1 MVPAFPKLHG
11 ILQTWPDSEVPGD
24 PFNDYER
31 PHERLRHF
39 LFILKTSPESV
50 GTADLAVLIRH
61 VLRYESA
68 RSGEPKRF
76 IVPAGDDTTWPSQNG
91 WKRYGCR
98 AQSANPGYIEL
109 VAEPWIPE
117 WEPPLS
123 ALHLADDA
131 AEKSFDPPCFEPFA
145 GSESEKNRSPL
156 LCETTTAIPCDPAFV
171 KVEGV
176 SKYLTRAQA
185 EAVRSVI
192 FAPSGSV
199 RLVILPTGS
208 GKSMVALA
216 VAMIGKYQSG
226 VSVIIVP
233 TVALAHDQVTLA
245 RTFFPEV
252 SEGIGAWHSGLDR
265 GERNDI
271 ISRITSGSQRLL
283 FTSPESLVG
292 PLRKP
297 LLKAAGYGLLR
308 AFVIDEAHLVGQWGA
323 DFRPEFITMIQLWK
337 ELRQRVPQT
346 VDVFRTLLMTATL
359 TEETFG
365 DLHFLFGKDTDFRTL
380 ASVHLRP
387 EPDYFRGF
395 CFNEETKTKKVLEIL
410 RHAPRPAI
418 LYVTKVQDAKDWYE
432 RCKAEGWQ
440 RVGIVH
446 GKSTP
451 NQREQAID
459 QWRDK
464 KLDLMVATAAFGLGM
479 DKGDVR
485 LVLHACVPESVDR
498 FYQEVGRGGRD
509 GRACT
514 SIMVHANE
522 DNITAYGMAGDS
534 TIGDEKG
541 FNYWNALWG
550 AAERNGEMAILDL
563 RTVPP
568 HLKYESKRCEEW
580 NLKTLILLNGAGF
593 LEFVYHEFPQP
604 TQNPDESEDEYED
617 RLKRFYSES
626 NLKMAVR
633 LLENNLTT
641 LEGFSRFLENRRKQL
656 NHFTSLRKKQIGEL
670 IAHPAPHLPDL
681 LQAVYKVPSAGIHCV
696 SQTPDEIHL
705 QPGDFP
711 HLGLNQGLADFIQSQ
726 GTELIFL
733 VYNPLPGNQMELAR
747 ELIESIKTLVQEGM
761 RELALPGHWRG
772 MKRWLGRPN
781 PIPELHKSAQ
791 EGFVV
796 VRDLLEDEGCPV
808 HLPIP
813 RITFLPPDFSGK
825 SIPDVL
831 HGVDRPYHLIIA
843 PNSCIDPY
851 HPHRIITAN
860 TRGNVSSL
868 SNIKQRITI

>member
-1 MVPAFPKLHG
+1 MIPAFPKLHA
-11 ILQTWPDSEVPGD
+11 ILRTWPNSEVPGE

-31 PHERLRHF
+31 PHERLRSF
-39 LFILKTSPESV
+39 LAILKAKPGST
-50 GTADLAVLIRH
+50 GRADLSVLIRH

-68 RSGEPKRF
+68 RSGELKRF
-76 IVPAGDDTTWPSQNG
+76 EVPEGDNSTWPSLNE

-98 AQSANPGYIEL
+98 AQPAKIGYVEI

-117 WEPPLS
+117 WEPSLS
-123 ALHLADDA
+123 TLHLADDA
-131 AEKSFDPPCFEPFA
+131 AENISTKHCFEPFA
-145 GSESEKNRSPL
+145 GSESEKSRSHH

-176 SKYLTRAQA
+176 SKYLTMAQA
-185 EAVRSVI
+185 ESVRSVV

-199 RLVILPTGS
+199 RLVVLPTGS
-208 GKSMVALA
+208 GKSMVGLA
-216 VAMIGKYQSG
+216 VAMIGKIQSG

-245 RTFFPEV
+245 RNFFPEV
-252 SEGIGAWHSGLDR
+252 SDCIGAWHSGLDQSQR
-265 GERNDI
+265 SAI
-271 ISRITSGSQRLL
+271 ISRIKSGNQRLL

-297 LLKAAGYGLLR
+297 LLDAASQGQLR

-323 DFRPEFITMIQLWK
+323 TFRPEFITMIQLWK
-337 ELRQRVPQT
+337 ELRQRVPEA
-346 VDVFRTLLMTATL
+346 VEVFRTVLMTATL

-365 DLHFLFGKDTDFRTL
+365 ELHFLFRNDTDFQTL

-395 CFNEETKTKKVLEIL
+395 CLNESSKIDSALEIL

-418 LYVTKVQDAKDWYE
+418 LYVTKVQDAEDWFR
-432 RCKAEGWQ
+432 RCKAEGWR
-440 RVGIVH
+440 RVGMVH
-446 GKSTP
+446 GKSTAKE
-451 NQREQAID
+451 RENAID
-459 QWRDK
+459 HWRDN

-514 SIMVHANE
+514 SIMVHTIQ
-522 DNITAYGMAGDS
+522 DNITAYCMADES
-534 TIGDEKG
+534 AIGDEKG

-550 AAERNGEMAILDL
+550 AAERNGEIAVLDL

-568 HLKYESKRCEEW
+568 HLNYESKRCEEW

-593 LEFVYHEFPQP
+593 LEFVYCEFPQP
-604 TQNPDESEDEYED
+604 MQNHDESEDAYGD
-617 RLKRFYSES
+617 RLRKFWLES
-626 NLKMAVR
+626 NKKIAVR

-641 LEGFSRFLENRRKQL
+641 LDDFSQFLCNRRKEL
-656 NHFTSLRKKQIGEL
+656 NYFSSSRKKQIEKL
-670 IAHPAPHLPDL
+670 IAHPPPHLPEL
-681 LQAVYKVPSAGIHCV
+681 LQAVYKVANAGIHHV
-696 SQTPDEIHL
+696 SQTPDEIHI

-711 HLGLNQGLADFIQSQ
+711 HLGLSESLSAFFQSQ
-726 GTELIFL
+726 GTELTFL
-733 VYNPLPGNQMELAR
+733 VYNPFPDNPMDLAR
-747 ELIESIKTLVQEGM
+747 ELIESLKILFQAGM
-761 RELALPGHWRG
+761 RELVLPRHWRE
-772 MKRWLGRPN
+772 MKKWLGRPN

-791 EGFVV
+791 EHFVV
-796 VRDLLEDEGCPV
+796 VRDIFEDEGWPV

-813 RITFLPPDFSGK
+813 RITFLPPEFSGK
-825 SIPDVL
+825 RIPDFM
-831 HGVDRPYHLIIA
+831 HGVERPYHLIIA
-843 PNSCIDPY
+843 PNDCIDPY
-851 HPHRIITAN
+851 HPYRNINAN
-860 TRGNVSSL
+860 TRGNVTPL
-868 SNIKQRITI
+868 STIKQRIIT